1 MITARLES
9 PRKLKLA
16 FEEISRA
23 SQRSTVTKAARAAA
37 REVGLEMRRL
47 APRSVKPTHPQG
59 HAYKTIKWVLLD
71 RWPDRAEFGIGPT
84 DWGWYL
90 WLHEVGTSRF
100 AAQPFMRPA
109 VENKTGAAVSAAGD
123 VFRDAVLD
131 AARRVA
137 MRHARR

>member
-59 HAYKTIKWVLLD
+59 HAYKTIKWVLVD
-71 RWPDRAEFGIGPT
+71 RWPDRAEFSVGPT

-109 VENKTGAAVSAAGD
+109 LASKTSVAVSAAGD
-123 VFRDAVLD
+123 VFKAAVLE
-131 AARRVA
+131 AAQRVA